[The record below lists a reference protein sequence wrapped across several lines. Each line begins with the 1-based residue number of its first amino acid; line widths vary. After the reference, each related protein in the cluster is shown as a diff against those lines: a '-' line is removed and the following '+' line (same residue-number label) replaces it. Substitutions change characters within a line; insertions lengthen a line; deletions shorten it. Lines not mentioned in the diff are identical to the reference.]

1 MNAGRPFK
9 WMIVSVLVLLGLGLV
24 WRQMDHTPVHA
35 ETSEADP
42 KLRLPGP
49 ESSVSE
55 MGKTAA
61 APTDIELPR
70 HDVVPLSRD
79 QWQALP
85 PNELPLAGAYAVL
98 KSRADRG
105 DAPAACRLAAELA
118 HCRNVIHERDVG
130 PTSYQAS
137 GGADSPDKIAARK
150 VRLAHCSGV
159 DRAWLADEAG
169 YTRQAAL
176 AGNLAA
182 MEAYVSGW
190 FFSSDVY
197 ASSVYLEDY
206 RREAPRLAEAAL
218 RAGSF
223 GILVEYESAFG
234 ILAGQNLFSR
244 ALGDSWDPEKRRQ
257 IALLIDETRP
267 GTKGAGYRKNALVRS
282 DGTSDE
288 KKNLALLRQAAE
300 RFETWFQ
307 GRKSDFTVGGFG
319 HYPFD
324 GSKVRDFNAL
334 CTGTYLDRPLEAPP
348 IDWSMP

>member
-9 WMIVSVLVLLGLGLV
+9 WMIVSVLVLFGLGLV
-24 WRQMDHTPVHA
+24 WRQMDHTPFQA
-35 ETSEADP
+35 GISQTNP
-42 KLRLPGP
+42 KLSLPDP
-49 ESSVSE
+49 ESSLSE
-55 MGKTAA
+55 IAKPAA
-61 APTDIELPR
+61 TPTDIELRR

-105 DAPAACRLAAELA
+105 DAPAACRLAAELG

-130 PTSYQAS
+130 PSRYQAS
-137 GGADSPDKIAARK
+137 GGAESPDKMSARK
-150 VRLAHCSGV
+150 ARLAHCSGV
-159 DRAWLADEAG
+159 DKAWLADEAG

-190 FFSSDVY
+190 FFGSDVY

-218 RAGSF
+218 QAGSF

-244 ALGDSWDPEKRRQ
+244 ALGDSWDPEKHRQ
-257 IALLIDETRP
+257 IALLIAETRP

-288 KKNLALLRQAAE
+288 KENEALLRQAAE
-300 RFETWFQ
+300 RFEMWFQ
-307 GRKSDFTVGGFG
+307 GRKSDFTLGGFG
-319 HYPFD
+319 RYPFD
-324 GSKVRDFNAL
+324 GSKVHDFNAR
-334 CTGTYLDRPLEAPP
+334 CTETYVDRPLEAPP